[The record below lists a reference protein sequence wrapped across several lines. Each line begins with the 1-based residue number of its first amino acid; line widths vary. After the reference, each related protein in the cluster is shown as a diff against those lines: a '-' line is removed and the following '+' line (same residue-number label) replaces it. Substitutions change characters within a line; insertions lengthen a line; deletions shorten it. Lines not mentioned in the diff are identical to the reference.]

1 MGGADDVHGATFDP
15 ERRIKCGTQ
24 VAMPYRIQGPENYL
38 VQHYGEHIIGDWYT
52 ARTDEQQGE
61 MRDGMVSFMLRGGHV
76 GRGRLVEGCML
87 QVVASKY
94 VDRSGNV

>member
-52 ARTDEQQGE
+52 ARTDEQ
-61 MRDGMVSFMLRGGHV
+61 
-76 GRGRLVEGCML
+76 
-87 QVVASKY
+87 
-94 VDRSGNV
+94 